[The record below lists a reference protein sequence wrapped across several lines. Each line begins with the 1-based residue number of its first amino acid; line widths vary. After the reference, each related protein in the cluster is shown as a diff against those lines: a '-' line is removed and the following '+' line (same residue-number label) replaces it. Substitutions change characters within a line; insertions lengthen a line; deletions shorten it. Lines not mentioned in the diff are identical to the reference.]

1 MTDKGWAV
9 ILGVSS
15 GFGAAAAR
23 QLAGDGF
30 SIFGF
35 HLDRRSTMPKVDALK
50 SEIAALGVRAEFT
63 NANAADG
70 QVIDEAIA
78 AMGTLVGDEGR
89 GSVRVL
95 MHSLAFGNLLPYF
108 PDENDRAVSKRQ
120 LEMTFDVMAHSLIY
134 WTRGLIQGR
143 LMARGGRVFA
153 MTSAGSNRIWPHYG
167 AVGPVK
173 AALEAHVKR
182 LAYECGP
189 HGITVN
195 AVRAGVTHTPAL
207 EKIRG
212 YEELMT
218 RSAALN
224 PGGRLTTPEDVAAAI
239 SLLCDE
245 RAHWITGN
253 VIGVDG
259 GEDLMG

>member
-1 MTDKGWAV
+1 MTNQGWAV

-23 QLAGDGF
+23 RLAADGF
-30 SIFGF
+30 SIFGL
-35 HLDRRSTMPKVDALK
+35 HLDRRATMPKVDALMD
-50 SEIAALGVRAEFT
+50 ELTNLGVRAVFT
-63 NANAADG
+63 NANAAAAE
-70 QVIDEAIA
+70 VMDEAVA
-78 AMGTLVGDEGR
+78 NMREVVGANGL

-108 PDENDRAVSKRQ
+108 PDENDRSVSKRQ
-120 LEMTFDVMAHSLIY
+120 LEMTFDVMAHSLVY
-134 WTRGLIQGR
+134 WTRALIQAG
-143 LMARGGRVFA
+143 LMSEGGRVFA
-153 MTSAGSNRIWPHYG
+153 MTSAGSNRIWAHYG

-173 AALEAHVKR
+173 AALESHVRR
-182 LAYECGP
+182 LAYECGS

-195 AVRAGVTHTPAL
+195 AIRAGVTHTPAL

-224 PGGRLTTPEDVAAAI
+224 PGGRLTTPEDVAEAI
-239 SLLCDE
+239 SLLCD
-245 RAHWITGN
+245 RRSHWITGN